1 MNSTH
6 NNLRP
11 VHTTLVSNAHPIR
24 IQSMRIG
31 CASKSVHISNQTS
44 ELNRYMMGRVH
55 IVSRASTLT
64 FHRCGIDNIVRTYYI
79 IYGCDIET
87 MALRVFFVNNF
98 SFDDVLQ
105 KHAAPRY
112 LDVTTPTYPSHDFRI
127 FALNNNAIRFECGSN
142 PPLEVD

>member
-1 MNSTH
+1 MRIAIHLSRWID
-6 NNLRP
+6 LRS
-11 VHTTLVSNAHPIR
+11 VHITLVSNAHSIR
-24 IQSMRIG
+24 ILSMRIG
-31 CASKSVHISNQTS
+31 CAPKSVHISNQTI

-55 IVSRASTLT
+55 IVSRASTPT
-64 FHRCGIDNIVRTYYI
+64 FHR
-79 IYGCDIET
+79 CDIET

-112 LDVTTPTYPSHDFRI
+112 LDVTTPAYPSHDFRT

-142 PPLEVD
+142 PSLEVD